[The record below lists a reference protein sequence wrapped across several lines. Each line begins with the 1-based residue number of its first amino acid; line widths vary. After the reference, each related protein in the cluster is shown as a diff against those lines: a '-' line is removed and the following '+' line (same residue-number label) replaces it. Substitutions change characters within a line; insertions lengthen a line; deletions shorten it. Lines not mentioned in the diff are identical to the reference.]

1 METLELYFSDLT
13 PEAQARVLEFY
24 QIESPEDLNWDV
36 VPLVTLERDGESE
49 GCQ

>member
-24 QIESPEDLNWDV
+24 QVESEADMNWDV
-36 VPLVTLERDGESE
+36 VPLATLERDEGSE
-49 GCQ
+49 G